1 MSEKREFIVSNKKDE
16 LRLDKYLAEE
26 NDDLSRNYIQQL
38 IGKELVLV
46 NNQREQKSYHLE
58 QGDEITLEIPEPE
71 EVKLK
76 AEKIDF
82 DIIYED
88 ENLLVL
94 NKPAGLVVHPGAGHS
109 SGTLVNG
116 LLEYCDDLSGING
129 KLRPGIVHRLDKDTS
144 GAIVVAKN
152 DQAHRNLAKQF
163 KEREVEKTYLALVY
177 GKLKHKRGKID
188 AAIGRDPKHR
198 KKMTVTSKN
207 SKRAVSNFE
216 VLSSNSNFSLLKVK
230 IETGRTHQIRVHL
243 DYIGYPIVADQKY
256 GNKNSRNAVSELKRQ
271 FLHAYQLGFKDPI
284 TDEFSQYKAELS
296 SELEEV
302 LIELGL
308 NFESIPLDK

>member
-1 MSEKREFIVSNKKDE
+1 MNEKRELIISSKKDE
-16 LRLDKYLAEE
+16 LRLDKYLAKE

-38 IGKELVLV
+38 IDKELVLV
-46 NNQREQKSYHLE
+46 NNRIEKKSYQLKE
-58 QGDEITLEIPEPE
+58 GDEITLELPEPE

-82 DIIYED
+82 DLIYED

-94 NKPAGLVVHPGAGHS
+94 NKPAGLVIHPGAGHS

-129 KLRPGIVHRLDKDTS
+129 ELRPGIVHRLDKDTS
-144 GAIVVAKN
+144 GAMVVAKN
-152 DQAHRNLAKQF
+152 DRAHRDLAKQF
-163 KEREVEKTYLALVY
+163 KERKVKKTYLALVY
-177 GKLKHKRGKID
+177 GKLKHERGKID
-188 AAIGRDPKHR
+188 AAIGRDPRNR

-216 VLSSNSNFSLLKVK
+216 VLSINSGFSLLKVE

-243 DYIGYPIVADQKY
+243 DYINYPIVGDPKY
-256 GNKNSRNAVSELKRQ
+256 GSKNSRNAIPGLERQ

-284 TDEFSQYKAELS
+284 TDEFSQYQAELS
-296 SELEEV
+296 SDLKQV
-302 LIELGL
+302 LNEYKIAPKDLL
-308 NFESIPLDK
+308 

>member
-1 MSEKREFIVSNKKDE
+1 MNEKRELIISSKKDE
-16 LRLDKYLAEE
+16 LRLDKYLDKE

-38 IGKELVLV
+38 IDKELVLV
-46 NNQREQKSYHLE
+46 NNRIEKKSYQLKE
-58 QGDEITLEIPEPE
+58 GDEITLELPEPE

-82 DIIYED
+82 DLIYED

-94 NKPAGLVVHPGAGHS
+94 NKPAGLVIHPGAGHS

-129 KLRPGIVHRLDKDTS
+129 ELRPGIVHRLDKDTS
-144 GAIVVAKN
+144 GAMVVAKN
-152 DQAHRNLAKQF
+152 DRAHRDLAKQF
-163 KEREVEKTYLALVY
+163 KERKVKKTYLALVY
-177 GKLKHKRGKID
+177 GKLKHERGKID
-188 AAIGRDPKHR
+188 AAIGRDPRNR

-216 VLSSNSNFSLLKVK
+216 VLSINSGFSLLKVE

-243 DYIGYPIVADQKY
+243 DYINYPIVGDPKY
-256 GNKNSRNAVSELKRQ
+256 GSKNSRNAIPGLERQ

-284 TDEFSQYKAELS
+284 TDEFSQYQAELS
-296 SELEEV
+296 SDLKQV
-302 LIELGL
+302 LNEYKIAPKDLL
-308 NFESIPLDK
+308 